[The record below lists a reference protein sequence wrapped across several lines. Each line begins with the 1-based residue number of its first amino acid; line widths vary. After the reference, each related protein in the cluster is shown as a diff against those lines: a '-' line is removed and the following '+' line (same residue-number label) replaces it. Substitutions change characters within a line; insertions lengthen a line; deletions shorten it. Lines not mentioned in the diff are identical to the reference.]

1 MRASSC
7 RRAAI
12 RLSSD
17 LGLHPIPASG
27 GLLDFVFLHD
37 RPLSAGG
44 AEMMAKIAA
53 AMGKTPETAPV
64 VHEKPI
70 PRAHIY
76 VVLGGLAL
84 RKWFPGRNAAPGSWI
99 KSDKGLDVLVTYSP
113 EYILRFKVVTP
124 ALKKLKSDM
133 WTSLKG
139 VMQRIRR

>member
-1 MRASSC
+1 
-7 RRAAI
+7 
-12 RLSSD
+12 
-17 LGLHPIPASG
+17 
-27 GLLDFVFLHD
+27 
-37 RPLSAGG
+37 
-44 AEMMAKIAA
+44 MMAKIAA

-84 RKWFPGRNAAPGSWI
+84 RKWFPGRNAAPGLWI